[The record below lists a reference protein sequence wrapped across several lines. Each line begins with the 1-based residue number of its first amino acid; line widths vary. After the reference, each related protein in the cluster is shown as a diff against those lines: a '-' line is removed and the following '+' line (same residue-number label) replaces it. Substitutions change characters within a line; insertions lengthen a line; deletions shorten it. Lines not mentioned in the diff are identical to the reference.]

1 MKRLHLHSVSEQTA
15 AHLRDGLL
23 EGRWRGK
30 LPGVVALAA
39 ELGVAKATLRAAL
52 RVIEGEGLIA
62 LETGAGRSCRVICQ
76 PVLTRRRLRIG
87 ILLYE
92 PMAQENAEILELLGV
107 LKHALED
114 EGFDPFL
121 STQTQS
127 GLRHDAGRIAGYVG
141 KTPADAWVIVA
152 GARPVLEWF
161 AAQPAPCIAFAGR
174 RDDLAI
180 ASVGPDKAP
189 ATAEATRCLIALGHR
204 RILFICRK
212 LRRVPEPGPA
222 ERAFLDELT
231 RQRLPVSDFNLPD
244 WEETPEGFQTL
255 LREIFR
261 ISQPSA
267 LIVDEVP
274 FFFATQQFLLRRG
287 IRVPDDVSLV
297 STDTDP
303 NYVWCVPSIAHLRWD
318 YHPVIR
324 WIVSWATNV
333 SKGRKDLKQ
342 TTVAAEYVPGGTVAT
357 APKASY
363 AA

>member
-62 LETGAGRSCRVICQ
+62 LETGTGRSCRVICQ
-76 PVLTRRRLRIG
+76 PVQTRRRLRIG

-92 PMAQENAEILELLGV
+92 PMAQENTEIFELLSV

-174 RDDLAI
+174 RDNLAI

-212 LRRVPEPGPA
+212 LRRVPEPGPV

-261 ISQPSA
+261 ISKPSA

-318 YHPVIR
+318 YRPVIR
-324 WIVSWATNV
+324 RIVSWATNV

-342 TTVAAEYVPGGTVAT
+342 TTVAAEYIPGGTVAT